1 MRRSLVYLSAL
12 LLGMGAGPLSAQG
25 LSRIKDIT
33 SFRNV
38 RPVPLVGYGLVVGL
52 NGTGDRAIGR
62 RGTVFTVQSIANML
76 EEFGLTVDSDQLRTR
91 NVAAVMVT
99 ASSPPFG
106 KPGTIFD
113 VNVAS
118 LGDASSLE
126 NGVLLMT
133 PLQDS
138 RHGYYGM
145 AQGPVSVGG
154 FNVTTLGGERLRQN
168 YALVGRVP
176 NGAVLERTIMGVAL
190 QPDQPVGLLLKE
202 PNYTTATRIAE
213 AINTQFPAPQ
223 PLAQTM
229 DAGVVQ
235 VTYPSGLTEV
245 WELAQF
251 VASIEVLE
259 IVKDVEARVVINE
272 RTGTVV
278 VGGRVTI
285 GEVLISHGSLQIHTT
300 TAPYVAQPSAFS
312 MGQTITVPITRT
324 TVTEQ
329 AGEAAVL
336 SAATVAELAAALNDM
351 GFKPRDII
359 AVFQAIKEAGALN
372 AKLIIM

>member
-38 RPVPLVGYGLVVGL
+38 RPVHLVGYGLVVGL

-213 AINTQFPAPQ
+213 VINTQFPAPQ

>member
-38 RPVPLVGYGLVVGL
+38 RPVHLVGYGLVVGL

-99 ASSPPFG
+99 ALSPPFG
-106 KPGTIFD
+106 KPGTSFD

-190 QPDQPVGLLLKE
+190 QLDQPVGLLLKE

-213 AINTQFPAPQ
+213 VINTQFPAPQ